1 MPGAVLRFEQHLI
14 LFYFYT
20 VTFNDMWAFSAQGWI
35 ANVKRT
41 FLALVVFCAVLAPLI
56 HLVRQQVPIYEARS
70 LISFALGREYVYVP
84 EPSLSDIKA
93 PNAGDFQGFVNAEIL
108 LLDNPRLIE
117 SAVDKVGFERT
128 YPDLPF
134 TDAGR
139 RAATVAL
146 DAATKVELITGSYV
160 VKIAVRHTDPEI
172 AAELANALT
181 DSFLEQR
188 RSMYLGREVETVT
201 ERLESTRLEADRIDA
216 RLAQLLGGS
225 DPVVIEERLKSATRE
240 QAQLTEALRD
250 ARLDLLSLRQQRS
263 ALQDRLVSD
272 AEWRQ
277 ADLAVSEA
285 EARVAFFKQEKT
297 TVEAAI
303 GEMSTIMPRVRLL
316 KASQDAQTER
326 LAELELRLRD
336 TKAVSSFDNV
346 RVIETGV
353 PPLRPVSMPPKTQF
367 AIAGAVAGL
376 AAFAAVI
383 IATLLAPKQPEPR
396 PRRMRSDP
404 GLMVLRNT
412 RRANERAG
420 A

>member
-56 HLVRQQVPIYEARS
+56 HVVRQQVPIYEARS

-146 DAATKVELITGSYV
+146 DAATKVELKAIGRKTIRASLGLSRTPLPVGYHAFLV
-160 VKIAVRHTDPEI
+160 FKSTP
-172 AAELANALT
+172 AL
-181 DSFLEQR
+181 
-188 RSMYLGREVETVT
+188 
-201 ERLESTRLEADRIDA
+201 
-216 RLAQLLGGS
+216 
-225 DPVVIEERLKSATRE
+225 P
-240 QAQLTEALRD
+240 
-250 ARLDLLSLRQQRS
+250 RS
-263 ALQDRLVSD
+263 AS
-272 AEWRQ
+272 
-277 ADLAVSEA
+277 
-285 EARVAFFKQEKT
+285 
-297 TVEAAI
+297 
-303 GEMSTIMPRVRLL
+303 
-316 KASQDAQTER
+316 
-326 LAELELRLRD
+326 
-336 TKAVSSFDNV
+336 
-346 RVIETGV
+346 
-353 PPLRPVSMPPKTQF
+353 
-367 AIAGAVAGL
+367 
-376 AAFAAVI
+376 
-383 IATLLAPKQPEPR
+383 
-396 PRRMRSDP
+396 
-404 GLMVLRNT
+404 
-412 RRANERAG
+412 
-420 A
+420 